1 MQVKQEFVMRKLIG
15 TKDFY
20 KMALMIALPLMI
32 QNGITS
38 FVNLLDN
45 LMVGQVGTE
54 AMTGVSI
61 VNQLMFVFQIT
72 VFGGVSGA
80 GIFTAQYYGK
90 GDQNGIRY
98 TFRFKVIVVAVLS
111 CLAALLLTA
120 KGNDLIELFLH
131 EDNVGNIDLCREQAQ
146 AYLKIIVLTV
156 FPFVLTQAYSDTLRN
171 CGQTL
176 APMIAGV
183 VAICVN
189 VTFNYLLIFGKA
201 GFPELGVRGAAIA
214 TLMARITECTILI
227 VWTRRRA
234 TRYPFILG
242 AWSSMKIPGALVRQ
256 IAVKGLPLLMNE
268 TLWSSGMAIMA
279 QCYSTR
285 GLSAVAAYQ
294 ICMTVWELFTIVA
307 FALGNSVGIIVGQ
320 KLGAGELDK
329 AKDEAWQLIFFA
341 VAVAAGCSA
350 VLAACSGL
358 FPQLYNTTQE
368 VRELAAQ
375 MLVVMAIFL
384 PFITFTHASYFTLR
398 CGGKTLITLLFDSVF
413 TWIVAIPLSWI
424 LSRYTALPMLP
435 LYFCCQ
441 LPEILK
447 CVMGFS
453 FVKSG
458 KWIQNLTL
466 ADMQ

>member
-1 MQVKQEFVMRKLIG
+1 MRKLIG

-189 VTFNYLLIFGKA
+189 VTFNYLLIFGKF

-234 TRYPFILG
+234 ARYPFILG

-320 KLGAGELDK
+320 KLGAGE
-329 AKDEAWQLIFFA
+329 
-341 VAVAAGCSA
+341 
-350 VLAACSGL
+350 
-358 FPQLYNTTQE
+358 
-368 VRELAAQ
+368 
-375 MLVVMAIFL
+375 
-384 PFITFTHASYFTLR
+384 
-398 CGGKTLITLLFDSVF
+398 
-413 TWIVAIPLSWI
+413 
-424 LSRYTALPMLP
+424 
-435 LYFCCQ
+435 
-441 LPEILK
+441 
-447 CVMGFS
+447 
-453 FVKSG
+453 
-458 KWIQNLTL
+458 
-466 ADMQ
+466 